1 MHTTRRKFAALTGAA
16 ALGIAAGPSSSTG
29 AMPPDTKKGHRF
41 PDSFLWGCATASYQ
55 VEGAAQEDGR
65 KPSVWDTFSHQ
76 PGRVAK
82 GHTGDVAVDQYHR
95 YKEDVQLM
103 KALGVKAYRFS
114 IAWPRVFPDGF
125 GQPNEKGIAYY
136 DRLVDALLAAGIE
149 PYATLF
155 HWDLPQAVQDKF
167 GGWQSRETVKHFGDY
182 ATFVTRRLSDR
193 VSHYFTINEFSCFTD
208 LAYGYGVF
216 APGLKLPRRQLNQ
229 VRHNAVLGH
238 GVALAAIRAAA
249 RKPVKVG
256 LAENPSMCVPV
267 LETEAHI
274 AAARRAM
281 RQVNAQFLT
290 AVLEG
295 KYTDEYLAAAG
306 KDAPEFTPAEMKTI
320 GGRLDFVGLNCYA
333 PSYVRAS
340 DDPAGFAMV
349 PNPSSYPHMA
359 SPWLFIGPE
368 ILYWAPR
375 HLKEIWKVDN
385 VMITENG
392 CSADDKVAA
401 DGHIYDTD
409 RVMYLRQNLAQAQR
423 AVAEGWPLTGYFVW
437 SLMDN
442 FEWLDGYTKRFGIY
456 YVDFETLKRT
466 PKLSAEFYRETIAHN
481 AVV

>member
-1 MHTTRRKFAALTGAA
+1 MHTTRRRFAALTGAA
-16 ALGIAAGPSSSTG
+16 AFGVAARPNSSTG
-29 AMPPDTKKGHRF
+29 APPPETKKGHRF

-65 KPSVWDTFSHQ
+65 KPSVWDTLSHQ

-136 DRLVDALLAAGIE
+136 ERLVDALLAAGIE

-155 HWDLPQAVQDKF
+155 HWDLPQACQDKF

-216 APGLKLPRRQLNQ
+216 APGLKLPGRQLNQ

-267 LETEAHI
+267 LETEQHI

-295 KYTDEYLAAAG
+295 RYTDEYLG
-306 KDAPEFTPAEMKTI
+306 PRTP
-320 GGRLDFVGLNCYA
+320 
-333 PSYVRAS
+333 
-340 DDPAGFAMV
+340 
-349 PNPSSYPHMA
+349 PSSFSSC
-359 SPWLFIGPE
+359 SP
-368 ILYWAPR
+368 AACR
-375 HLKEIWKVDN
+375 RKEGRN
-385 VMITENG
+385 
-392 CSADDKVAA
+392 
-401 DGHIYDTD
+401 
-409 RVMYLRQNLAQAQR
+409 
-423 AVAEGWPLTGYFVW
+423 
-437 SLMDN
+437 
-442 FEWLDGYTKRFGIY
+442 
-456 YVDFETLKRT
+456 
-466 PKLSAEFYRETIAHN
+466 
-481 AVV
+481 